1 MFGFGF
7 TNPIDT
13 MHCPDGTVKEQYS
26 SEDEEVEELEEVVVG
41 VLFNPPLPPQLF
53 VSPLSAIADL

>member
-1 MFGFGF
+1 MLGFGF

-26 SEDEEVEELEEVVVG
+26 SEDEEVEELEGVVVG
-41 VLFNPPLPPQLF
+41 VLLNPTRPQL
-53 VSPLSAIADL
+53 VSPLSATIADL